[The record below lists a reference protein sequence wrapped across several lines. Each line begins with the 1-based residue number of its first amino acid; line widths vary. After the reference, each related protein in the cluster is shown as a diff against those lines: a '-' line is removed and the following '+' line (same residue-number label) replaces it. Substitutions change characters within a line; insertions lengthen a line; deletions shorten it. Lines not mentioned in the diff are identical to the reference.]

1 MNTDTTAMQ
10 EFLDII
16 SRRQQEEIARFYNN
30 EESAEEKQ
38 KRQIIIDVYSDL
50 LTDGKLILHGYNPD
64 ELAKR
69 GVDFVKGLI
78 EKHNNP

>member
-1 MNTDTTAMQ
+1 MSTDNKLQ

-16 SRRQQEEIARFYNN
+16 SRRQQEEISRFYNN
-30 EESAEEKQ
+30 GESEVEKE
-38 KRQIIIDVYSDL
+38 KRKTIIDVYSDL
-50 LTDGKLILHGYNPD
+50 LTDGKLIILGYNPD

-78 EKHNNP
+78 EKHS